1 MKKLFQMFKELI
13 FKDVIRENEA
23 KDTAVLLRS
32 LALLSFAYHLA
43 MFITSLRYLHLLE
56 SIYSALAL
64 FLIIVIFVAVFQF
77 QHSSMKFIQ
86 FDRLY
91 CTTYQRKMQ

>member
-56 SIYSALAL
+56 SIYSALNYVYYICISAML
-64 FLIIVIFVAVFQF
+64 REKVCRAFC
-77 QHSSMKFIQ
+77 
-86 FDRLY
+86 LY
-91 CTTYQRKMQ
+91 AFSIPHF